1 MSVNP
6 PDIPLLGTRTT
17 ENPPTNL
24 EIVDVAHPE
33 PVPGFTSDATVAPP
47 APRKRGWPKGRPRKP
62 RGDPASTDSA
72 TPIDVKPSLIDRL
85 AATGKETQPPNT
97 SAPTSY
103 AKQEVQHRL
112 ETMISG
118 LTGIPG
124 AWKPYFQATPQEA
137 ENMAEPLASYL
148 IRRAPDSKIVR
159 QFLDEYDIVTFILAV
174 ASYVIRVIKE
184 YRAEKRAIAEQQQS
198 RMVDAVRAREVRRE
212 RQSAGDALSE
222 VRAAGVQPGERPD
235 EDDGTSLAVRAGRL
249 VASHPNVPGL

>member
-6 PDIPLLGTRTT
+6 PEIPLLGTRST
-17 ENPPTNL
+17 ESPANI
-24 EIVDVAHPE
+24 EIVDVDHPE
-33 PVPGFTSDATVAPP
+33 PVPGFTQEATVAPP

-62 RGDPASTDSA
+62 RGDPTSTDSA
-72 TPIDVKPSLIDRL
+72 KVVDVKPSLLDRL
-85 AATGKETQPPNT
+85 AATGSETQPPNT
-97 SAPTSY
+97 PAPQNY

-174 ASYVIRVIKE
+174 ASYVIRVIKD
-184 YRAEKRAIAEQQQS
+184 YRREKAAVAEQNQA

-235 EDDGTSLAVRAGRL
+235 EDDGASLALRAGRL